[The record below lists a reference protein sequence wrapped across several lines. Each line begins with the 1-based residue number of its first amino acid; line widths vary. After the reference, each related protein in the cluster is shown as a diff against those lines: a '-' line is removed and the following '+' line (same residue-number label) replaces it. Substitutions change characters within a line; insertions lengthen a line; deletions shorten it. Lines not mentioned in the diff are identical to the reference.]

1 MRGVVSSLRG
11 TVVGLAVLCST
22 AVVATIDT
30 GGAQA
35 GSSSSDVASSLQ
47 HELDVLAAK
56 ARPGTFGIMVID
68 LKTGH
73 HWGVN
78 QDDAL
83 PMMSVFKAPVAATVL
98 DMVDRNKLSLSET
111 ITIGRADLRKGASD
125 IARSFKGQRM
135 TFTVGQLLSAAVSHS
150 DNTAI
155 DALIKRI
162 GGPGVV
168 TRFLRAHRIDGM
180 RVDLDEG
187 GIERVFS
194 GLGKREQPR
203 PNETAKQREARLWRG
218 YQAFLADPRNRST
231 PKAAAVFLRKL
242 WNGELLPDASTRRLL
257 DLMYGQ
263 VKPVRLRAGLPP
275 GAKLAD
281 KCGTSV
287 SMRGMTA
294 AFNDI
299 GIVTLP
305 NGHPVIISAFLTG
318 STAERKE
325 RTGLFADLMRQVAA
339 HLR

>member
-1 MRGVVSSLRG
+1 MRGVPSFRRM
-11 TVVGLAVLCST
+11 VVGLAVLCGI
-22 AVVATIDT
+22 AVVVTVDA
-30 GGAQA
+30 GGATQA
-35 GSSSSDVASSLQ
+35 DSTSPNVTSSVQ
-47 HELDVLAAK
+47 QELDALAAK
-56 ARPGTFGIMVID
+56 ARPATFGVTVID

-98 DMVDRNKLSLSET
+98 DMVDRNDLSLSET
-111 ITIGRADLRKGASD
+111 VTIGRDDLRKGASD
-125 IARSFKGQRM
+125 IARSFKGKRM
-135 TFTVGQLLSAAVSHS
+135 TFTVGQLLNAAVSHS

-162 GGPGVV
+162 GGPDVV
-168 TRFLRAHRIDGM
+168 TRFLRTHRVEGM

-194 GLGKREQPR
+194 GLDAGERPR
-203 PNETAKQREARLWRG
+203 RNETVKQREMRLWRG

-231 PKAAAVFLRKL
+231 PKAAAAFLRKL
-242 WNGELLPDASTRRLL
+242 WNGDLLSGASTRRLL
-257 DLMYGQ
+257 DLMYAQ
-263 VKPVRLRAGLPP
+263 TKPVRLRAGLPH

-287 SMRGMTA
+287 SLRGMTA

-305 NGHPVIISAFLTG
+305 NGHAVIIAAFLTA
-318 STAERKE
+318 SRAKRKE
-325 RTGLFADLMRQVAA
+325 RTGLFADLTRQVAA